1 MCSYIPIGCFSASVK
16 KCTWQNLRMAD
27 LAVEAPPAFAVDSQD
42 FEALGLPAFLSPVHS
57 TTLL

>member
-1 MCSYIPIGCFSASVK
+1 
-16 KCTWQNLRMAD
+16 MAD